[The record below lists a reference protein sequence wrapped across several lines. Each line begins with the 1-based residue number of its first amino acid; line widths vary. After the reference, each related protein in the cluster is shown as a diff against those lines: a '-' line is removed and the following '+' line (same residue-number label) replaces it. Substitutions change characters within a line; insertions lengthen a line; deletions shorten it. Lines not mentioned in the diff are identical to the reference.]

1 MTQEHGERLLQI
13 EPDTLRLSYDRRPFG
28 FTHRLHGLSLF
39 KEESLY
45 ALATKYRDSPQH
57 YFVAAGAPT
66 PGTQFYLGPAIR
78 HRPHEALQRLDGS
91 GYRVLLKRM
100 ELFDPDYA
108 DLLHQLFA
116 QVVELLG
123 GLDAARVVR
132 LESAIFV
139 SAASTITPFH
149 YDPEVNFFA
158 QIEGPKTYHVYAPP
172 AVSEAELESFYARGV
187 VDIAQLDLASRDRTF
202 EHTFTLGPGTGLHQ
216 PQNSPHWVET
226 STSRSVS
233 YAFVFE
239 TTATRAKGRVRAFNH
254 YLRAA
259 GLRPTL
265 PGQYPATDAA
275 KSAAMNLMLPARKR
289 MARALRALASSR

>member
-13 EPDTLRLSYDRRPFG
+13 EPDTFRLSYDRRPFG

-45 ALATKYRDSPQH
+45 ALATKYRDAPQH

-172 AVSEAELESFYARGV
+172 AVSEAELESFMRVG
-187 VDIAQLDLASRDRTF
+187 
-202 EHTFTLGPGTGLHQ
+202 
-216 PQNSPHWVET
+216 W
-226 STSRSVS
+226 STSRSS
-233 YAFVFE
+233 ISRA
-239 TTATRAKGRVRAFNH
+239 AIALSSTRSRSVRARGCTNRRTLLTGSRPRPH
-254 YLRAA
+254 ARSLMRSCSKRPRRAPKDGCA
-259 GLRPTL
+259 LSITTCVPPDCGQRF
-265 PGQYPATDAA
+265 PGSIPQRTRRNP
-275 KSAAMNLMLPARKR
+275 PQ
-289 MARALRALASSR
+289 